1 MLVEFRV
8 ANYGSIRDEQVLSMV
23 ATKAKEHLDTNTFE
37 SGAKGVPRLL
47 RSVLIY
53 GPNAS
58 GKSTLVSAL
67 QFMKGFVL
75 DSSTK
80 MREGDRID
88 LVPFL
93 LDPASAAKPSTFEV
107 TIVVE
112 GVRYQ
117 YGFSADQ
124 RRVHAEWLLAFPE
137 GRPRQ
142 LLRRDFDSE
151 KEEDWEIRLRGKKSD
166 WKVQTKS
173 NSLFLSTAVQLN
185 SEQLRPIY
193 NWFRESIGTIFHL
206 HPNFTT
212 RQCFEDNAMNASVLS
227 MMASADISIDE
238 IKTHK
243 RPFSKDVLTKTLPD
257 AIKEYFIGEY
267 DGKEMIE
274 VKFGHRGAD
283 GSKVFFDPMSESVGT
298 RVLFDLAGPWLDS
311 LSKGITVVVD
321 EINNSLH
328 PHVVHMLV
336 GMFHNAEINKSNAQ
350 LIATTHETSLMS
362 REFIRRDQ
370 IVLVEKDENSA
381 TRVYALSDFS
391 PRKQESI
398 ENGYL
403 QGRYGAVPI
412 IGRPEPPH
420 G

>member
-37 SGAKGVPRLL
+37 TGAKGVPRLL
-47 RSVLIY
+47 RSALIY

-58 GKSTLVSAL
+58 GKSTLVGAL
-67 QFMKGFVL
+67 QFMKRFVL

-93 LDPASAAKPSTFEV
+93 LDPESAAKPSTFEV

-124 RRVHAEWLLAFPE
+124 RRVHSEWLLAFPE

-193 NWFRESIGTIFHL
+193 KWFRGSLDTMFDL
-206 HPNFTT
+206 NPNFTT
-212 RQCFEDNAMNASVLS
+212 RKCFEHFAMNASVLS

-238 IKTHK
+238 MKIYKPS
-243 RPFSKDVLTKTLPD
+243 RPDVTTLID
-257 AIKEYFIGEY
+257 AVHRLIDEKE
-267 DGKEMIE
+267 KIE

-283 GSKVFFDPMSESVGT
+283 GSIVFFDPMSESVGT

-412 IGRPEPPH
+412 IGQPEPPH